1 FDLIEIK
8 SGTGAKQEHSHDLS
22 FQKYVVERCGYD
34 VRKCFVLHID
44 NKYVKKGD
52 INPEE
57 LLKLTDVTS
66 DVTKVSEGIEDR
78 IKKMIEVI
86 DMNTCPPITVEDLL
100 SIKHST
106 FIIDEFL
113 AGLPANNVFTLY
125 GCRTD
130 KKYEFWTSG
139 YERLSDLPD
148 EVLNPKQKIQK
159 KCAASN
165 ETHIDRE
172 GIKDFLDTLEYPI
185 YHLDFESINPAIPLF
200 DGTRPY
206 QQIPFQYSLHIEQ
219 SDGDIDHKEFLHD
232 GSTDPRRP
240 LTERLI
246 KDLGTKGSILTY
258 NESFEKKVLRGLA
271 KDFPEYSE
279 AIDSFLQ
286 RIRDLIKPFKN
297 FHYHDPRQKS
307 SCSIKD
313 VLPIFSDLDYKGLDI
328 SNGENASQA
337 FISLMEGKDKKP
349 ERTRKAL
356 LEYCKLDTYSMVI
369 ILDKLRKLADR

>member
-1 FDLIEIK
+1 
-8 SGTGAKQEHSHDLS
+8 
-22 FQKYVVERCGYD
+22 
-34 VRKCFVLHID
+34 
-44 NKYVKKGD
+44 
-52 INPEE
+52 
-57 LLKLTDVTS
+57 
-66 DVTKVSEGIEDR
+66 
-78 IKKMIEVI
+78 
-86 DMNTCPPITVEDLL
+86 
-100 SIKHST
+100 
-106 FIIDEFL
+106 
-113 AGLPANNVFTLY
+113 
-125 GCRTD
+125 
-130 KKYEFWTSG
+130 
-139 YERLSDLPD
+139 
-148 EVLNPKQKIQK
+148 
-159 KCAASN
+159 
-165 ETHIDRE
+165 
-172 GIKDFLDTLEYPI
+172 
-185 YHLDFESINPAIPLF
+185 
-200 DGTRPY
+200 
-206 QQIPFQYSLHIEQ
+206 
-219 SDGDIDHKEFLHD
+219 IDHKEFLHD